1 MNVPQNSI
9 TNPSKPNDYSL
20 GETSSTNS
28 GVDRLKTTMDE
39 YGANAKK
46 TAADTEANARKFG
59 QEASNTTAQR
69 DAEKLIRTANQE
81 AELKDIQSTREGN
94 IEQRRKDADALVK
107 KQDEI
112 AAMNSNIAM
121 ADAGKSGLQLSQGDL
136 TTVQNDIMNKY
147 ATNIA
152 NAMDFKNKTNMSL
165 DEALTNTGLAIFSKQ
180 SEIDSFKNILQDNKY
195 APILEAVKQAS
206 AGNQKAIDD
215 VNTFYQ
221 EMTKK
226 KADEEYTRV
235 AIDER
240 ISAEEKSFSEASSQ
254 KKEAILQNEIKDI
267 PGAAYVG
274 TEIGAVLNLY
284 PNASR
289 TFIVGELAR
298 RAMLNESARAAL
310 LQAVAAGAKLPKEY
324 QEAVTGQTT
333 KAVNESDTTVAEK
346 TTQQNTAQVNNP
358 AKTNNTSYVLSD
370 ANQVFIKNA
379 LNNATPARL
388 ANVKIVLDKKLATK
402 AVTQAQYDA
411 IRKAIG
417 I

>member
-1 MNVPQNSI
+1 M
-9 TNPSKPNDYSL
+9 
-20 GETSSTNS
+20 G
-28 GVDRLKTTMDE
+28 
-39 YGANAKK
+39 
-46 TAADTEANARKFG
+46 
-59 QEASNTTAQR
+59 
-69 DAEKLIRTANQE
+69 
-81 AELKDIQSTREGN
+81 
-94 IEQRRKDADALVK
+94 
-107 KQDEI
+107 
-112 AAMNSNIAM
+112 
-121 ADAGKSGLQLSQGDL
+121 
-136 TTVQNDIMNKY
+136 KY

-180 SEIDSFKNILQDNKY
+180 SEIDTFKNAVQDAKY

-240 ISAEEKSFSEASSQ
+240 ISAEEKSFAEASSQ

-298 RAMLNESARAAL
+298 RAMLNEGARAL
-310 LQAVAAGAKLPKEY
+310 M
-324 QEAVTGQTT
+324 
-333 KAVNESDTTVAEK
+333 
-346 TTQQNTAQVNNP
+346 
-358 AKTNNTSYVLSD
+358 
-370 ANQVFIKNA
+370 
-379 LNNATPARL
+379 
-388 ANVKIVLDKKLATK
+388 
-402 AVTQAQYDA
+402 TQAIAQ
-411 IRKAIG
+411 
-417 I
+417 